1 MSVQACGSV
10 PVPAPAH
17 EAEAAGRALAGTRG
31 MSGSARQLA
40 LDLPFAEGFTLT
52 DFLPAPSNEA
62 ALQAVLGWPA
72 WPSVALLLDGPEG
85 CGKTHLASIWAQRA
99 RAVVLEAADIWE
111 EAEPLARLGAARA
124 ALVEQADEVADERQL
139 FHLYNALAER
149 RGHLLLTARAPLGTW
164 GLRLPD
170 LRSRLA
176 TAWTVHV
183 EPPDESL
190 LAALLV
196 KQFAD
201 RQLRVEPGVI
211 DYLLSRMERSFAS
224 ARRLVEALDRA
235 SLRARRPI
243 GLGLAREVLASLEEP
258 AEEELVAAL

>member
-1 MSVQACGSV
+1 MT
-10 PVPAPAH
+10 
-17 EAEAAGRALAGTRG
+17 EA
-31 MSGSARQLA
+31 ARQLA
-40 LDLPFAEGFTLT
+40 LDLPFAEGFTLS
-52 DFLPAPSNEA
+52 DFLEASSNRA
-62 ALQAVLGWPA
+62 ALEAVLGWPR

-99 RAVVLEAADIWE
+99 QAVVLEAADLWE
-111 EAEPLARLGAARA
+111 EAEPLGRLGRARA
-124 ALVEQADEVADERQL
+124 ALVEHADEVADERQL
-139 FHLYNALAER
+139 FHLYNSLAER
-149 RGHLLLTARAPLGTW
+149 RGHLLLTARTPLAAW

-183 EPPDESL
+183 EPPDETL

-224 ARRLVEALDRA
+224 ARRLVEGLDRA

-243 GLGLAREVLASLEEP
+243 GLALAREVLASLEEP
-258 AEEELVAAL
+258 DDSDVGMID